1 MSKWNTF
8 DRIWNKESTK
18 SRQKLMQK
26 LICRD
31 IEPTKENCRDYWMGF
46 IRPFPEGRGGVFH
59 CNPYKNPTRM
69 RAIGRN
75 RYGTPF
81 TVARQDKKGK
91 QHDEKRRYQSGKK
104 PPYKVGGRNPH
115 KKRPIQ

>member
-8 DRIWNKESTK
+8 DLIWNKESPK

-46 IRPFPEGRGGVFH
+46 IRPFPNGRGDVFH

-81 TVARQDKKGK
+81 TVARQDKN
-91 QHDEKRRYQSGKK
+91 DNKRRYKGGKK

-115 KKRPIQ
+115 KKRPIQRR

>member
-8 DRIWNKESTK
+8 DLIWNKESPK

-46 IRPFPEGRGGVFH
+46 IRPFPDGRGDVFH

-81 TVARQDKKGK
+81 TERENKNGK
-91 QHDEKRRYQSGKK
+91 KRRYKGGKK
-104 PPYKVGGRNPH
+104 PPYKMGGRNPH
-115 KKRPIQ
+115 KKRPIQRR